1 MTDATYQ
8 AEPQGDEYERFLE
21 QMGAQL
27 DQAASRRASQLRRR
41 RRVATGGIALCAVV
55 AGVALVIGGST
66 GRVDVVAQA
75 EAALAP
81 TGQVLRLVTV
91 SQLEM
96 RGGTHAEIT
105 GSEAESLGW
114 NKPRTAEQWSGSD
127 PTRWRIATTIPTAT
141 SAGSVAAAPIQCAYS
156 AGSEE
161 TYDQGLQTNEVVIVP
176 VSSGQDESSQESP
189 CTTQV
194 SGGLGTQ
201 PVAHIRTMLESG
213 ALKAAGTATVNGH
226 EVLRLTGQ
234 ETRPQV
240 SGAGPAASWPAEYDV
255 NPETYAPVRFTVEMV
270 GANALGNAGTLTEV
284 TEVTGYEVLPL
295 IEATAGLLSL
305 RTTGNPVVRHGVNQF
320 EKRLEAGA
328 ASREHT
334 EVRHTHAAGIEPAL
348 KAGSV
353 VATPSGRKEV
363 K

>member
-8 AEPQGDEYERFLE
+8 DETQSDEYVRFLE
-21 QMGAQL
+21 QMGAEL

-41 RRVATGGIALCAVV
+41 RRVSTGGLALCAVV

-91 SQLEM
+91 SRLEM

-114 NKPRTAEQWSGSD
+114 NKPRTAEQWSASE

-156 AGSEE
+156 AGSEQ

-201 PVAHIRTMLESG
+201 PVAHIHAMLESG
-213 ALKAAGTATVNGH
+213 ALKAAGKTTVNGH

-234 ETRPQV
+234 ETRPQ
-240 SGAGPAASWPAEYDV
+240 GTGTAPSWPIEYDV
-255 NPETYAPVRFTVEMV
+255 NPETYAPVRFVVEMV
-270 GANALGNAGTLTEV
+270 GADALGNPGTLTEV
-284 TEVTGYEVLPL
+284 TEVTGYEELPL
-295 IEATAGLLSL
+295 TEATTGLLSL
-305 RTTGNPVVRHGVNQF
+305 RTTGNPVIRHGVNQY
-320 EKRLEAGA
+320 EKRREAEA
-328 ASREHT
+328 ASRESAT
-334 EVRHTHAAGIEPAL
+334 NSATAARSLAQRRTH
-348 KAGSV
+348 
-353 VATPSGRKEV
+353 
-363 K
+363 

>member
-8 AEPQGDEYERFLE
+8 AQPQGDEYERFLE

-41 RRVATGGIALCAVV
+41 RRVATGVLALCAVV
-55 AGVALVIGGST
+55 AGFALVIGGST

-96 RGGTHAEIT
+96 RSGTHAEIT

-114 NKPRTAEQWSGSD
+114 NKPRTAEQWSASD
-127 PTRWRIATTIPTAT
+127 PTRWRIATTIPTST
-141 SAGSVAAAPIQCAYS
+141 SAGSATAAPIQCAYS
-156 AGSEE
+156 AGSEAI
-161 TYDQGLQTNEVVIVP
+161 YDQGLQTNEVVIVP
-176 VSSGQDESSQESP
+176 VSSGQDESSQQSP

-201 PVAHIRTMLESG
+201 PVAHIHAMLESG
-213 ALKAAGTATVNGH
+213 MLKAAGKATVNGH
-226 EVLRLTGQ
+226 EVLRLKGQ

-240 SGAGPAASWPAEYDV
+240 SGAGPAPSWPVEYDV
-255 NPETYAPVRFTVEMV
+255 NPETYAPVRLTVEMV
-270 GANALGNAGTLTEV
+270 GADALGNAGTLTET
-284 TEVTGYEVLPL
+284 TEVTGYGELPL
-295 IEATAGLLSL
+295 TEASTGLLSL
-305 RTTGNPVVRHGVNQF
+305 QTTGNPVVRHGVNQY
-320 EKRLEAGA
+320 EKRREAEA
-328 ASREHT
+328 ASREST
-334 EVRHTHAAGIEPAL
+334 TSTATAARSLAPRKTH
-348 KAGSV
+348 
-353 VATPSGRKEV
+353 
-363 K
+363 

>member
-41 RRVATGGIALCAVV
+41 RRVATGGLALCAVV

-127 PTRWRIATTIPTAT
+127 PTRWRIATTTPTAT
-141 SAGSVAAAPIQCAYS
+141 SAGSATAAPIQCAYS

-201 PVAHIRTMLESG
+201 PVAHIHTMLASG

-240 SGAGPAASWPAEYDV
+240 SGAGPAASWPVEYDV
-255 NPETYAPVRFTVEMV
+255 NPETYAPVRFIVEMV
-270 GANALGNAGTLTEV
+270 GADALGNAGTLTEV
-284 TEVTGYEVLPL
+284 TEVTGYEELPL
-295 IEATAGLLSL
+295 TEATAGLLSL
-305 RTTGNPVVRHGVNQF
+305 KTTGNPVVRHGVNQF

-328 ASREHT
+328 ASREST
-334 EVRHTHAAGIEPAL
+334 T
-348 KAGSV
+348 ST
-353 VATPSGRKEV
+353 ATDARSLGQRRTR
-363 K
+363 

>member
-8 AEPQGDEYERFLE
+8 AEPRGDEYERFLE

-41 RRVATGGIALCAVV
+41 RRLATGSVALCAVV
-55 AGVALVIGGST
+55 AGVALLVGGGT
-66 GRVDVVAQA
+66 GRVDVVAEA

-96 RGGTHAEIT
+96 RGGTHTEIT
-105 GSEAESLGW
+105 GSEAEGLGW
-114 NKPRTAEQWSGSD
+114 NKPRTAEQWSASE

-141 SAGSVAAAPIQCAYS
+141 SAGSTAAAPIQCAYS

-161 TYDQGLQTNEVVIVP
+161 TYDQGLRTNEVLVVP

-201 PVAHIRTMLESG
+201 PVAHIHAMLESG
-213 ALKAAGTATVNGH
+213 ALKAAGKATVNGR

-234 ETRPQV
+234 EARPQLT
-240 SGAGPAASWPAEYDV
+240 GAGAAASWPIEYDV

-270 GANALGNAGTLTEV
+270 GADALGNRGTLTEV
-284 TEVTGYEVLPL
+284 TEVTGYEGLPL
-295 IEATAGLLSL
+295 TETTAGLLSL
-305 RTTGNPVVRHGVNQF
+305 KTAGNPVVRHGVNQY
-320 EKRLEAGA
+320 EKRREAAA
-328 ASREHT
+328 ASREGIIGAAT
-334 EVRHTHAAGIEPAL
+334 AAQSRAQRRTH
-348 KAGSV
+348 
-353 VATPSGRKEV
+353 
-363 K
+363 

>member
-8 AEPQGDEYERFLE
+8 DETQSDEYERFLE
-21 QMGAQL
+21 QMGAEL

-41 RRVATGGIALCAVV
+41 RRVATGGLALCAVV
-55 AGVALVIGGST
+55 AGIALVIGGGT

-91 SQLEM
+91 SRLEM

-114 NKPRTAEQWSGSD
+114 NKPRTAEQWSASE

-141 SAGSVAAAPIQCAYS
+141 SASSVAAAPIQCAYS

-161 TYDQGLQTNEVVIVP
+161 TYDQGLPTNEVVIVP

-201 PVAHIRTMLESG
+201 PVAHIHAMLESG
-213 ALKAAGTATVNGH
+213 ALKAAGKTTVNGH

-234 ETRPQV
+234 ETRPQGTGTA
-240 SGAGPAASWPAEYDV
+240 SSWPIEYDV
-255 NPETYAPVRFTVEMV
+255 NPETYAPVRFVVEMV
-270 GANALGNAGTLTEV
+270 GADALGNPGTLTEV
-284 TEVTGYEVLPL
+284 TEVTGYEELPL
-295 IEATAGLLSL
+295 TEATTGLLSL
-305 RTTGNPVVRHGVNQF
+305 RTTGNPVIRHGVNQY
-320 EKRLEAGA
+320 EKRREAEA
-328 ASREHT
+328 ASRESAT
-334 EVRHTHAAGIEPAL
+334 NSATAARSLAQRRTH
-348 KAGSV
+348 
-353 VATPSGRKEV
+353 
-363 K
+363 

>member
-21 QMGAQL
+21 QMGAEL
-27 DQAASRRASQLRRR
+27 ERAASRRASQLRRR
-41 RRVATGGIALCAVV
+41 RRVGTAGLALCAVV
-55 AGVALVIGGST
+55 AGVALLIGGGT

-81 TGQVLRLVTV
+81 TGQVLRVVTV

-114 NKPRTAEQWSGSD
+114 NKPRTAEQWSASE
-127 PTRWRIATTIPTAT
+127 PARWRIATTIPTAT
-141 SAGSVAAAPIQCAYS
+141 SAGSTTAAPLQCAYS
-156 AGSEE
+156 AGSEQ
-161 TYDQGLQTNEVVIVP
+161 TYDQGLQTNEVLVVP

-201 PVAHIRTMLESG
+201 PVAHIHAMLESG
-213 ALKAAGTATVNGH
+213 ALKAAGKATVGGH

-234 ETRPQV
+234 ETRPQIAGT
-240 SGAGPAASWPAEYDV
+240 GAGASWPIEYDV

-270 GANALGNAGTLTEV
+270 GADALGNAGTLTEV
-284 TEVTGYEVLPL
+284 TEVTGYEELPVT
-295 IEATAGLLSL
+295 EATTALLSL
-305 RTTGNPVVRHGVNQF
+305 KTTGNPVVRHGVNQF
-320 EKRLEAGA
+320 EKRREAETSATGTATA
-328 ASREHT
+328 ARSRAQT
-334 EVRHTHAAGIEPAL
+334 RTH
-348 KAGSV
+348 
-353 VATPSGRKEV
+353 
-363 K
+363 